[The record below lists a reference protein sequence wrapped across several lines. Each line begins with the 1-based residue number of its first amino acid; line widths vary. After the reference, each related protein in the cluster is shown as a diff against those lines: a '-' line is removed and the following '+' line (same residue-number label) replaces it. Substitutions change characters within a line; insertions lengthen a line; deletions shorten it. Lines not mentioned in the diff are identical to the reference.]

1 MVHSLLLENG
11 IHAPAVFSQAV
22 LALEG
27 VAMSTLNRIESA
39 KDLIQESVDRTVT
52 GVENIHQSILD
63 FPFAAFERKDGEE
76 SNLDPRV
83 QNVRDAKTRAVSSIY
98 GLVRQINNDVGEL
111 LSDLIGNVED
121 HVDEVEDLVDDVEDF
136 AKDTIDDVED
146 AVKDVVEDV
155 EKAAKDVVA
164 KGKEKAKVVAA
175 KGKEKAKDVKAAAK
189 KVKTGKDKA

>member
-1 MVHSLLLENG
+1 MKNG
-11 IHAPAVFSQAV
+11 IHAPAVFSQAP

-27 VAMSTLNRIESA
+27 VSMSTLTRIESL

-63 FPFAAFERKDGEE
+63 FPFAAFERKDAEE
-76 SNLDPRV
+76 SNLDARV

-121 HVDEVEDLVDDVEDF
+121 HVDEVEDLVDDAEDF
-136 AKDTIDDVED
+136 AKDAIDDVEE
-146 AVKDVVEDV
+146 AVKDVVDDV

-164 KGKEKAKVVAA
+164 KGTKAAKDVSA
-175 KGKEKAKDVKAAAK
+175 KGKAKAKDVKAAATK
-189 KVKTGKDKA
+189 AKNSKGKA

>member
-1 MVHSLLLENG
+1 
-11 IHAPAVFSQAV
+11 
-22 LALEG
+22 
-27 VAMSTLNRIESA
+27 MSTLNRIESA

-83 QNVRDAKTRAVSSIY
+83 QNVREAKTRAVSSIY

-121 HVDEVEDLVDDVEDF
+121 HVDEDLVDVDEKPANDVKEG
-136 AKDTIDDVED
+136 V
-146 AVKDVVEDV
+146 
-155 EKAAKDVVA
+155 KAAKDA
-164 KGKEKAKVVAA
+164 APKA
-175 KGKEKAKDVKAAAK
+175 
-189 KVKTGKDKA
+189 